1 MIALRGLPALLLA
14 LVLTAPVTAEGFAGT
29 FADQGMVLTLK
40 TVESSPPAAAQ
51 GAGDRYA
58 GTLVYDGHA
67 YDLEA
72 EAADGELHGSFAAD
86 KGRFEFRA
94 RLTGE
99 VLELETNTVT
109 YRLRRR
115 MEAYGEASAPGLAAP
130 SEEPPPQPGPA
141 AAGERDAS
149 LVGVWRRQPIAADAG
164 GRLPDAVTVEL
175 AADGSYAIRGGAVE
189 RTGRWHTDGPV
200 LLLRPAGADIWQP
213 YCRYRVVADT
223 LLCSFDDGSRQLWFR
238 R

>member
-1 MIALRGLPALLLA
+1 MTALRVLPALILSLA
-14 LVLTAPVTAEGFAGT
+14 FTAPVDAEGFEGT
-29 FADQGMVLTLK
+29 FADRGMVLTLNP
-40 TVESSPPAAAQ
+40 T
-51 GAGDRYA
+51 GDRYA

-72 EAADGELHGSFAAD
+72 EAADGELRGSFAAD
-86 KGRFEFRA
+86 EGRFEFRA
-94 RLTGE
+94 WLSGE

-115 MEAYGEASAPGLAAP
+115 AVAGSEPPVPAVAAP
-130 SEEPPPQPGPA
+130 SEEPPVLEGD
-141 AAGERDAS
+141 GERDAD
-149 LVGVWRRQPIAADAG
+149 LAGVWRRQLIAADAG
-164 GRLPDAVTVEL
+164 GRLPDAVAVEL
-175 AADGSYAIRGGAVE
+175 AADGGYAVRGEAVE
-189 RTGRWHTDGPV
+189 RTGRWRTDGPA
-200 LLLRPAGADIWQP
+200 LLLRPAGNPAWHP